1 MREPD
6 MAASSRRIGLIVN
19 PIAGMGGSVALKGT
33 DGAEALARARA
44 LGAEPKAEARAA
56 RALRKLAAAAPSA
69 ELVTIAGVM
78 GEAAAESAG
87 LAHRLIAWKPG
98 SITTAADTREAARE
112 MNALG
117 VALILFAGGDGTARD
132 ILEVVGEA
140 APILGIPCGV
150 KMHSA
155 VFAVSP
161 EAAGQLAA
169 LVARDDEG
177 KIAWR
182 EGEVMDVDED
192 AVRAGRLSA
201 RLHGYARIP
210 FERNLLQGPKVGGL
224 PEDAALE
231 ALAGEIAEE
240 MEKGVLYVLGPGST
254 TKRILKH
261 LGLDGTLLGVDAVLD
276 RKLVG
281 RDLTDKA
288 LAALLRGRPA
298 RIIVSVVGG
307 QGYIFG
313 RGNQQIGPCVIR
325 EVGRDNIVVLASQA
339 KLLTLAGNRLMADTG
354 DPAVDRLLAGF
365 IRVRIGPSRSTLMRV
380 VS

>member
-1 MREPD
+1 

-33 DGAEALARARA
+33 DGAEALA
-44 LGAEPKAEARAA
+44 LA
-56 RALRKLAAAAPSA
+56 RALRAEPRAEARTARALRRLAAAAPSA
-69 ELVTIAGVM
+69 ELVTVAGAM
-78 GEAAAESAG
+78 GEAAAEAAG
-87 LAHRLIAWKPG
+87 LPRDLVTWRPG
-98 SITTAADTREAARE
+98 LNTTAADTREAARE
-112 MNALG
+112 MGALG
-117 VALILFAGGDGTARD
+117 VGLILFAGGDGTARD
-132 ILEVVGEA
+132 ILAAVGDA
-140 APILGIPCGV
+140 LPILGIPCGV

-169 LVARDDEG
+169 LAAGDDAG
-177 KIAWR
+177 RFAWR

-210 FERNLLQGPKVGGL
+210 FERNLLQGPKAGGV

-231 ALAGEIAEE
+231 ALAAEIAAEL
-240 MEKGVLYVLGPGST
+240 EKGILYILGPGST

-261 LGLDGTLLGVDAVLD
+261 LGLEGTLLGVDAVLD
-276 RKLVG
+276 RELAG
-281 RDLTDKA
+281 RDLTDEK

-307 QGYIFG
+307 QGHIFG
-313 RGNQQIGPCVIR
+313 RGNQQISPAIIR
-325 EVGRDNIVVLASQA
+325 EVGRDNIIVLASQA
-339 KLLTLAGNRLMADTG
+339 KLLTLAGNRLLADTG
-354 DPAVDRLLAGF
+354 DPATDRLLTGF

-380 VS
+380 AC

>member
-19 PIAGMGGSVALKGT
+19 PIAGMGGGVALKGT
-33 DGAEALARARA
+33 DGAEVLARARA
-44 LGAEPKAEARAA
+44 LGAEPKAGARTA
-56 RALRKLAAAAPSA
+56 RALHKLAGAAPSA
-69 ELVTIAGVM
+69 ELVTVAGVM
-78 GEAAAESAG
+78 GEAVAEAAG

-112 MNALG
+112 MKVLG
-117 VALILFAGGDGTARD
+117 VPLILFAGGDGTARD
-132 ILEVVGEA
+132 ILAAVGDA
-140 APILGIPCGV
+140 VPILGIPCGV

-169 LVARDDEG
+169 LVAREDG
-177 KIAWR
+177 TRIAWR

-201 RLHGYARIP
+201 HLHGYARIP
-210 FERNLLQGPKVGGL
+210 FERNLLQGPKAGGL

-231 ALAGEIAEE
+231 ALAVEIAAEL
-240 MEKGVLYVLGPGST
+240 EKGVLYILGPGST

-261 LGLDGTLLGVDAVLD
+261 LGLEGTLLGVEAVLD
-276 RKLVG
+276 RELVG
-281 RDLTDKA
+281 RDLTDEK
-288 LAALLRGRPA
+288 LAVMARGRPT

-307 QGYIFG
+307 QGHIFG
-313 RGNQQIGPCVIR
+313 RGNQQIGPSIIR

-339 KLLTLAGNRLMADTG
+339 KLLTLAANRLLADTG
-354 DPAVDRLLAGF
+354 DPATDRLLAGF

-380 VS
+380 AC